1 MNDPE
6 ELLKRNSLFKA
17 ANEEEIKKLAAGAVI
32 DTTVF
37 ETGARIY
44 DPDGPKKAV
53 GIVRS
58 GRVNVFRRSD
68 ESVLLNTLGP
78 GEVFGIAGL
87 FAAEGEEGN
96 GAVTEIVAASNSEI
110 WFIDGETVRQM
121 IRENPDFAE
130 SYIAYL
136 SRKVR
141 FLNRRIADFT
151 AADAEM
157 KTGRYLEQLCRG
169 ICADSHGAVS
179 VSNQRERDLNED
191 GGNDFVPSF
200 KINMSRLARTLDIGR
215 ASLYRALDS
224 LESAGIIRRSE
235 GRVEIIDCEALKR
248 MCR

>member
-1 MNDPE
+1 M
-6 ELLKRNSLFKA
+6 
-17 ANEEEIKKLAAGAVI
+17 
-32 DTTVF
+32 
-37 ETGARIY
+37 
-44 DPDGPKKAV
+44 
-53 GIVRS
+53 
-58 GRVNVFRRSD
+58 FRRSD

-110 WFIDGETVRQM
+110 WFIDVETVRQM

-169 ICADSHGAVS
+169 ICADAHGAVS

-191 GGNDFVPSF
+191 GGNNFVPSF

-224 LESAGIIRRSE
+224 LEIAGNIRRSE